1 MAYWDNLINFS
12 GYEAYVR
19 EKDRSAAFSA
29 HYPLYEQ
36 TSPQYTAPS
45 PYQLAQ
51 QGYRANALIYACID
65 KRMRAISAAPM
76 RIYDISGAQPVVIR
90 DSPALRVLH
99 QPNERISERQFWQ
112 ITSMYLD
119 ISGFSCWEI
128 ERNNGGDPI
137 KLWPMRSD
145 WCSFMRGNGRPLR
158 VVRYQPYGLPY
169 QDIPVENILL
179 FQYFDP
185 IFPLLKGYSPTMAA
199 LKDIAV
205 DNGMAEFLFNFIKE
219 GARYSGLLSTD
230 QDLDDI
236 EAERIK
242 QRWKSQHGGVENWN
256 DIAVIGRGTTYQN
269 TSMNFNDMA
278 FPELDGRT
286 EARMCM
292 AFQMPPILVGAKIGL
307 RASTFTN
314 YGQAREAW
322 YEEWV
327 SPQWEFLAE
336 QYQTQMLRDYDAAGN
351 VVNDPNIYCEFYTKK
366 VRALQPN
373 RDQSF
378 KRAVLAAHANVF
390 SRDQALEEIGSDP
403 VDGKNVYVGATITL
417 RESSSLVGESDIT
430 GLLGAIASPDE
441 DLELRQAADKPIK
454 SADQVLEERQF
465 KAFAAK
471 RIRENHPSEIDQF
484 EWLHTPVE
492 DQKILYDQF
501 MVAVSE

>member
-1 MAYWDNLINFS
+1 MSYWDSLVNTS
-12 GYEAYVR
+12 SYSSYAK
-19 EKDRSAAFSA
+19 EKDHSTAFAA

-36 TSPQYTAPS
+36 NTPQYTAPS
-45 PYQLAQ
+45 PYSLAQ
-51 QGYRANALIYACID
+51 QGYRSNALIYACID
-65 KRMRAISAAPM
+65 KRMRALSAAPM
-76 RIYDISGAQPVVIR
+76 KIYNVAGAQPVMIK

-119 ISGFSCWEI
+119 ISGFSSWEI

-137 KLWPMRSD
+137 RLWPMRSD

-158 VVRYQPYGLPY
+158 AVRYQPYGLLW
-169 QDIPVENILL
+169 QDIPIENILL

-185 IFPLLKGYSPTMAA
+185 LFPLLKGYSPTMAA
-199 LKDIAV
+199 LKDISV
-205 DNGMAEFLFNFIKE
+205 DNGMADFLFNFIKE
-219 GARYSGLLSTD
+219 GARYSGLLTTD

-242 QRWKSQHGGVENWN
+242 QRWHDQHGGVENWN
-256 DIAVIGRGTTYQN
+256 DIAVLGRGTTYQN

-286 EARMCM
+286 EARICM

-327 SPQWEFLAE
+327 TPQWEFLAE
-336 QYQTQMLRDYDAAGN
+336 QYQVQMLRDYNEQGDY
-351 VVNDPNIYCEFYTKK
+351 VVDPNLLCEFYTKK

-373 RDQSF
+373 RDASF
-378 KRAVLAAHANVF
+378 KRAILAAHSNVF

-403 VDGKNVYVGATITL
+403 VDNKNVYVGATITL
-417 RESSSLVGESDIT
+417 RESSTLQGESSIT
-430 GLLGAIASPDE
+430 SMLENISSPDE
-441 DLELRQAADKPIK
+441 GLTTVQAPAK
-454 SADQVLEERQF
+454 SAAQILEERQF
-465 KAFAAK
+465 KAFASK
-471 RIRENHPSEIDQF
+471 RVREGHPENVADF
-484 EWLHTPVE
+484 KWYHTPEEERLELLNQYVE
-492 DQKILYDQF
+492 D
-501 MVAVSE
+501 MV

>member
-1 MAYWDNLINFS
+1 MSYWDNLVNTS
-12 GYEAYVR
+12 GYQAYAQER
-19 EKDRSAAFSA
+19 NRSLAFSA

-36 TSPQYTAPS
+36 NTPQYIAPS
-45 PYQLAQ
+45 PYTLAQ
-51 QGYRANALIYACID
+51 QGYRSNALIYACID

-76 RIYDISGAQPVVIR
+76 WIYDTSGLQPKVIR

-128 ERNNGGDPI
+128 ERNNVGDPLR
-137 KLWPMRSD
+137 LWPMRSD

-158 VVRYQPYGLPY
+158 CVRYQPYGLPY
-169 QDIPVENILL
+169 QDIPIENILL

-185 IFPLLKGYSPTMAA
+185 IYPLLKGYSPTMAA

-205 DNGMAEFLFNFIKE
+205 DNGMAEFLFQFIKE

-242 QRWKSQHGGVENWN
+242 QRWKTQHGGVDNWN
-256 DIAVIGRGTTYQN
+256 GIAVIGRGTTYQN

-286 EARMCM
+286 EARICM

-327 SPQWEFLAE
+327 TPQWEFLAE
-336 QYQTQMLRDYDAAGN
+336 QYQTQMLREYDDIGN
-351 VVNDPNIYCEFYTKK
+351 IVINPFILCEFMTKK

-373 RDQSF
+373 RDAAF
-378 KRAVLAAHANVF
+378 KRAILAAHANVF
-390 SRDQALEEIGSDP
+390 SRNQALEEIGSDP
-403 VDGKNVYVGATITL
+403 VDKGHVYVGATITL
-417 RESSSLVGESDIT
+417 RESSLIT
-430 GLLGAIASPDE
+430 GQSTEESLMNQIQSPGE
-441 DLELRQAADKPIK
+441 EPPLEETTAAPGL
-454 SADQVLEERQF
+454 SAAQVLEARQF
-465 KAFAAK
+465 KSFASK
-471 RIRENHPSEIDQF
+471 RIREGRPDEINNF
-484 EWLHTPVE
+484 EWLYTPPE
-492 DQKILYDQF
+492 DQAFLIQQI
-501 MVAVSE
+501 MVPVK